1 MPRGPVYTKRA
12 KKAAKMFAEQLKEGK
27 VPQKK
32 EILLAAGYTRQVAER
47 PYNVVD
53 RESFRELLDRYLP
66 EEFLLGKHKD
76 LIATASEKTALAA
89 TKLGYQ
95 LRGLGETQHT
105 TTHLHAHAIG
115 WLDPSTT
122 SPASPPKT
130 VQDIN
135 ATEKPTE

>member
-1 MPRGPVYTKRA
+1 MPTGPVYTKRA
-12 KKAAKMFAEQLKEGK
+12 KKAAKMFAEQIKEGRI
-27 VPQKK
+27 PQKK
-32 EILLAAGYTRQVAER
+32 EILLAAGYSPLVAQS
-47 PYNVVD
+47 PQGVIGKA
-53 RESFRELLDRYLP
+53 SFQELLDRYLP
-66 EEFLLGKHKD
+66 EEFLLDKHKD

-95 LRGLGETQHT
+95 LRGLGESRHT

-115 WLDPSTT
+115 WLDPATT

-135 ATEKPTE
+135 ATEKPSE